1 MKVGVVQK
9 TFVIIGANLA
19 GGRAAQALRQEG
31 FSGRVVLLGAEPHL
45 PYERPPL
52 SKDLLLAKQV
62 PADLQIADAQT
73 WADQDIDIW
82 LGVRVRRLLAAEQAV
97 ETETGKRIKADKVLL
112 CTGGRPRVLD
122 VEGHDLAGVH
132 YLRSL
137 DDALALRGELIAGTR
152 VTVVGAGF
160 VGAEVA
166 ASAQALGCRVT
177 ILEIGDLPLRR
188 VLGAPLG
195 RIFATVHREHG
206 VEMRL
211 CTGVQRIVGDKRVR
225 HVVTTDG
232 DVIESDVVVVGIG
245 IDPAVELAQLAGAR
259 VGNGIL
265 VDEFCATSLDGVYAA
280 GDVANHF
287 NPIVGERVRLENW
300 QNAQN
305 QAIAAARSMLGR
317 REPYAEVPWFWS
329 DQYDLNLQ
337 MAGHPHSSDDL
348 VWRGD
353 VEGLSFSVF
362 FVRSGIL
369 RAALA
374 INRPRDVRAAMRLIE
389 RQAVVDPEALRDQ
402 GTDLRKITAQPTS

>member
-1 MKVGVVQK
+1 MQES
-9 TFVIIGANLA
+9 FVIVGANLA

-31 FSGRVVLLGAEPHL
+31 FTGRVVLVGAEPHL

-52 SKDLLLAKQV
+52 SKDLLLGKQV
-62 PADLQIADAQT
+62 PADLQIADSQSWT
-73 WADQDIDIW
+73 DQDIDVR
-82 LGVRVRRLLAAEQAV
+82 LGVRVRRLLTAEQAV
-97 ETETGKRIKADKVLL
+97 ETEDGERIKADKVLL
-112 CTGGRPRVLD
+112 CTGGQARRLD
-122 VEGHDLAGVH
+122 VEGHDLDGVH

-137 DDALALRGELIAGTR
+137 DDALVLRGELVPGAR

-166 ASAQALGCRVT
+166 ASAHALGCHVT
-177 ILEIGDLPLRR
+177 ILEIAELPLQR
-188 VLGAPLG
+188 VLGPSLG
-195 RIFATVHREHG
+195 RIFASVHRDRG
-206 VEMRL
+206 VELRL
-211 CTGVQRIVGDKRVR
+211 RTGVRRIVGDERVH

-245 IDPAVELAQLAGAR
+245 INPAVELAEQAGAR

-265 VDEFCATSLDGVYAA
+265 VDEFCATSLDGLYAA
-280 GDVANHF
+280 GDVANHP
-287 NPIVGERVRLENW
+287 NPLVGERVRLESW

-305 QAIAAARSMLGR
+305 QGIAAARSMLGR

-337 MAGHPHSSDDL
+337 MAGHPQSGDEL

-353 VEGLSFSVF
+353 VEGLAFSVF
-362 FVRSGIL
+362 FVRAGIL

-374 INRPRDVRAAMRLIE
+374 INRPRDVRAAIGLIE
-389 RQAVVDPEALRDQ
+389 RRAAVSPEALRDP
-402 GTDLRKITAQPTS
+402 GTDLRKITA